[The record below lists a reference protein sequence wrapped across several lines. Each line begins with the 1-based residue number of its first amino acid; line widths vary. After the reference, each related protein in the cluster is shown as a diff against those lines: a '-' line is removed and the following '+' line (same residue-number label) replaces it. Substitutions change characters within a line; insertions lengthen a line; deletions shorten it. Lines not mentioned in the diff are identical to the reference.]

1 MIYQYIIYRIN
12 IYIYIY
18 MYILSRPMLITEFCR
33 LLIPSLL
40 GALLQGCATK
50 PGKAPSGVS
59 TENLPVRS
67 QCLNPLGYS
76 PLQAL
81 DRCFCLICESQRSRI
96 KHLCLI
102 GENKRNLKE
111 LIKIKISRISRY
123 FFYVLF

>member
-1 MIYQYIIYRIN
+1 
-12 IYIYIY
+12 
-18 MYILSRPMLITEFCR
+18 MLITEFCR

-40 GALLQGCATK
+40 GALLQGWATK
-50 PGKAPSGVS
+50 PGKAPSGFS

-67 QCLNPLGYS
+67 QCLNPLDYS
-76 PLQAL
+76 PLQAP
-81 DRCFCLICESQRSRI
+81 DRCFCLICESQLSRI